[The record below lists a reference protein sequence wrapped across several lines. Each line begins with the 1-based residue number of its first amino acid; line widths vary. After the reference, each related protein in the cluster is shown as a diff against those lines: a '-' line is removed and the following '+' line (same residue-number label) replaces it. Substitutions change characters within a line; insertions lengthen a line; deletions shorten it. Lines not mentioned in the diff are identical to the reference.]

1 MTGPRLRFVDPTGLY
16 EGVPYHYAA
25 AVGPHVLLFTAGACP
40 LDDEGQTVA
49 PGNVSAQAAQAV
61 TNLFATLAAAGSSPS
76 LVLHTTLY
84 VASSRR
90 GDLVSAWD
98 VLHDRFGE
106 KAPPSTLLGVACLGY
121 PEQLVEI
128 QAVALIAPPD

>member
-25 AVGPHVLLFTAGACP
+25 AVGPHELLFTAGACP

-76 LVLHTTLY
+76 SCCTPRCTSRPHAGAT
-84 VASSRR
+84 SSAHGTCSRPLRGEGTAEHPPRR
-90 GDLVSAWD
+90 GVP
-98 VLHDRFGE
+98 R
-106 KAPPSTLLGVACLGY
+106 Y